1 MLDYYYKERRTLVD
15 FRRGPL
21 GPFFD
26 GFAASLKDKGYSS
39 AAATMIL
46 SRCCPF
52 NHFLTERG
60 ITHARSISPAQ
71 VEPFLKGYL
80 GSFRTSSNSYS
91 APGQTRCALR
101 HLFGYL
107 VARGV
112 IKHAEQRPPRTS
124 YSWILESYI
133 RHLRKEREIG
143 EKSVTQNAKI
153 ISAFLK
159 GLGKRAG
166 RQSLKR
172 LSPESVEDY
181 IQAHVEASPE
191 NRIRLGST
199 LRGFLRFCS
208 IKRYITQD
216 LSGLVPSTPRYRL
229 ASLPRGIE
237 DKAVE
242 RLLTS
247 IPRDSMPGCRDYAIV
262 LLMAVYSLRA
272 VQVVK
277 LRLEDIHWSR
287 STIRIGAAKSGKEVL
302 LPLLGPVGEA
312 LLSYLRH
319 RPENSPFREVFLA
332 VHAPLAPLSGMAVS
346 RVARDRMTKA
356 GIKVPR
362 TGSGTLRH
370 SWAIRA
376 LAHDTPIKAIADVM
390 GHRWLNT
397 TFVYAKADL
406 KMLRQAAGAW
416 PEATR

>member
-26 GFAASLKDKGYSS
+26 TFAASLKDKGYSR
-39 AAATMIL
+39 AGATAIL
-46 SRCCPF
+46 GRCCAF
-52 NHFLTERG
+52 NHFLAERG
-60 ITHARSISPAQ
+60 VTHARSISPAL
-71 VEPFLKGYL
+71 VEPFLKVYL
-80 GSFRTSSNSYS
+80 ESFRTSSSYS
-91 APGQTRCALR
+91 RHGQTRCALR
-101 HLFGYL
+101 HLFSYL

-112 IKHAEQRPPRTS
+112 IKQREQRPPRTP
-124 YSWILESYI
+124 YSWILEPYTE
-133 RHLRKEREIG
+133 HLLKEREISQ
-143 EKSVTQNAKI
+143 KSATQNAKI
-153 ISAFLK
+153 ISSFLK
-159 GLGKRAG
+159 GLGKRSS
-166 RQSLKR
+166 RRSLKGLR
-172 LSPESVEDY
+172 PESVEDY
-181 IQAHVEASPE
+181 IKAHVEASPE
-191 NRIRLGST
+191 NRMRLGGA

-208 IKRYITQD
+208 IRRYISQD

-247 IPRDSMPGCRDYAIV
+247 IPRDSMPGCRDYAII

-272 VQVVK
+272 AQVVK

-287 STIRIGAAKSGKEVL
+287 STIRIGAAKGGKEVL
-302 LPLLGPVGEA
+302 LPLLGHVGDA

-332 VHAPLAPLSGMAVS
+332 VHAPLAPLSGNAIS
-346 RVARDRMTKA
+346 RVTRDWMTKA